1 MSLSFC
7 AIYCTLSNYGIIFIG
22 LSDCISQRRSSSA
35 ILLTGMELKAWFI
48 IRISYRWKSQDQRR
62 CGPDRTAV
70 TVLSA
75 IRHRRIRPARASLNP
90 SFSGRMWRSFQP
102 GLKYALLF
110 SFIHTQQTTRDRC
123 ARKRALTLEM
133 HIRCIRLL

>member
-1 MSLSFC
+1 MVLVSSFYHHREEMSLSFWFPFGIC
-7 AIYCTLSNYGIIFIG
+7 SFIGIIFIG

-48 IRISYRWKSQDQRR
+48 IRIPYRWKSQDQRR

-102 GLKYALLF
+102 GLKMRSCSV
-110 SFIHTQQTTRDRC
+110 SFIRNKLQGTVAPEKEH
-123 ARKRALTLEM
+123 
-133 HIRCIRLL
+133 